1 MSFSMADQHYFW
13 VGIGAS
19 AGGLDALKTFC
30 SGLPQNANMFYI
42 VAQHLSPKHESKLT
56 ELIQRDTELKVET
69 IVDNTVA
76 KPNIVY
82 ITPPQYDVY
91 IEGDRIRLAPADD
104 PTIPKPSVNN
114 LFVSLAEEKKES
126 AIGVILSGTGTDGA
140 HGIKMIRASGGITY
154 AQDADSAAYD
164 GMPRA
169 ATDTDCVDFILSPQE
184 IGAHLSNLSSQL
196 PQKIRAALQN
206 EEAQDGLSELF
217 SLVRKKCGVSF
228 KQYKKATLQRRIERR
243 MLATGISDF
252 DVYVERLQEDDDEVR
267 LLYKDILI
275 SVTNFFRDPAT
286 FKQLESVLEDIGKT
300 KAEGEPIR
308 LWVVGCATGEEAY
321 SLSIMLAE
329 MLGGSDRLAESDHQI
344 FATDVD
350 TDALAVARRGV
361 YSEASMADVPSKYR
375 EKYFLK
381 KDGQYEVIKELKRI
395 ILFSGHNIIDD
406 PPFMRVD
413 MITCRNLLIYFEQ
426 ELQKKVYRIFHY
438 SLRERGYLFLGKS
451 ESTAQVTDIFRPVK
465 AQDRIFQKRAVSAFN
480 PQRFFLSGKSAVTEL
495 QESKKLQD
503 AQKVPLLPEIFVEQ
517 LGEAGI
523 LINDNLDV
531 EHLYGASS
539 RYLKLPKGKP
549 SLNLCEIVIETFRHE
564 VRPLVFKAVRTKELA
579 TGQPRRL
586 TYNGTV
592 AKVVMSVYPV
602 QLNDNSDKYLL
613 VCFRPSPQEQKSVE
627 HTEHTDSQQ
636 RIKELE
642 DELSMAREHIQT
654 VIEELETSNEELQ
667 SMNEEL
673 QSSNEELQSSNE
685 ELETTNEE
693 LQSTN
698 EELVTTNDELNAKT
712 SALEYMSN
720 QLTNIKNSLAFPL
733 VYVDKNLEALRA
745 NKAAREFFSLS
756 EELNDFRSKVEGYF
770 DTINLRELIDKVTR
784 SNRVETVQLKKGE
797 SYYWLYITPYIMA
810 NQTNDGAILS
820 FIDNTELMKQKEELE
835 ESRKLAHQASM
846 AKSEFL
852 ANVSH
857 EIRTPL
863 NAIVGVNE
871 VFSLQIDD
879 KQKRE
884 RLLEIL
890 SSATANLKNLLND
903 LLDFAKLEAGQ
914 LSLEVTNFSLREI
927 VDNLLDVYSGE
938 ISRKNLTVEAHVD
951 KRLPPELLGDPLRI
965 QQILANLLSNSI
977 KFTEQGSIDIS
988 VSGQW
993 HRDFYQVRLEV
1004 TDTGIGMSEKS
1015 LSTVFEKFTQADSSI
1030 SRRFGGSGLGL
1041 SIVKELVDLMHGSV
1055 SVESEEGNGTRFI
1068 ISIPFKTP
1076 KPRTNVKRSD
1086 SAQDLSLAG
1095 VADKKVLIIE
1105 DNESNIFIL
1114 ESYLEQMGVN
1124 FEVVRDGESGL
1135 EKLQSTDYALILLDL
1150 QMDGIDGFEFF
1161 ERFKHDRA
1169 TGKRAQTRVIAV
1181 SAHVHDDIIEKC
1193 LNAGMDNFLPKPVE
1207 ILELHRLMKTY
1218 LCEENG

>member
-1 MSFSMADQHYFW
+1 MSSSNTDQHYFW

-19 AGGLDALKTFC
+19 AGGLEAIQSFC
-30 SGLPQNANMFYI
+30 SGLPQNANMYYI

-56 ELIQRDTELKVET
+56 ELIQRNTSLKVET
-69 IVDNTVA
+69 IVDNLEA
-76 KPNIVY
+76 KPNVIY
-82 ITPPQYDVY
+82 ITPPKYDVFV
-91 IEGDRIRLAPADD
+91 EGDKIRLADADD
-104 PTIPKPSVNN
+104 PAIPKPSVNN

-140 HGIKMIRASGGITY
+140 HGIKMIRATGGITY
-154 AQDADSAAYD
+154 AQDCESAAYD

-169 ATDTDCVDFILSPQE
+169 ATDTDCVDFVMSANE

-196 PQKIRAALQN
+196 PQKLRAALQD
-206 EEAQDGLSELF
+206 EEIQDRLLELF
-217 SLVRKKCGVSF
+217 TLVRKTCGVSF

-243 MLATGISDF
+243 MLATGIAEF
-252 DVYVERLQEDDDEVR
+252 DDYVDLLNQDEDEVR

-286 FKQLESVLEDIGKT
+286 FRQLESVLQDIGKG
-300 KAEGEPIR
+300 KAKGDPIR

-329 MLGGSDRLAESDHQI
+329 MLGGTEKLAESDHQI

-350 TDALAVARRGV
+350 TDALTVARRGV
-361 YSEASMADVPSKYR
+361 YSEASMADVPPQYR
-375 EKYFLK
+375 EKYFTK
-381 KDGQYEVIKELKRI
+381 KNGQYEVISELKKL

-413 MITCRNLLIYFEQ
+413 LITCRNLLIYFEQ

-465 AQDRIFQKRAVSAFN
+465 AQDRIFQKRAVSSFN
-480 PQRFFLSGKSAVTEL
+480 PQRFLLSGKSAVTEL
-495 QESKKLQD
+495 QETRKSQD
-503 AQKVPLLPEIFVEQ
+503 TVKVPSLPETFVEQ
-517 LGEAGI
+517 LGDASI

-531 EHLYGASS
+531 EHLYGATSH
-539 RYLKLPKGKP
+539 YLKLPKGKP
-549 SLNLCEIVIETFRHE
+549 SLNLCEIVIETFKHE
-564 VRPLVFKAVRTKELA
+564 VRPLVFKVIRSKVMT
-579 TGQPRRL
+579 TGQPRKMTL
-586 TYNGTV
+586 DGNIV
-592 AKVVMSVYPV
+592 KVRMSVYPV
-602 QLNDNSDKYLL
+602 QLDDNNDKYLL
-613 VCFRPSPQEQKSVE
+613 VCFKIIHQERSGAEPSE
-627 HTEHTDSQQ
+627 HTESNY

-698 EELVTTNDELNAKT
+698 EELVTMNDELNAKT
-712 SALEYMSN
+712 TALEYMSN

-733 VYVDKNLEALRA
+733 VYVDKNLTALRA

-756 EELNDFRSKVEGYF
+756 DELDNFRDNLEHTFKAL
-770 DTINLRELIDKVTR
+770 NLRELIDKVTQT
-784 SNRVETVQLKKGE
+784 NRVQTVQLRKGE
-797 SYYWLYITPYIMA
+797 AYYWLHVTPYLMA
-810 NQTNDGAILS
+810 NQSNDGAILS
-820 FIDNTELMKQKEELE
+820 FIDNTELMQQKKALE
-835 ESRKLAHQASM
+835 QSRKVAHQASM

-871 VFSLQIDD
+871 VFSLQINDT
-879 KQKRE
+879 KKRD

-914 LSLEVTNFSLREI
+914 LSLEFTHFSVQEVI
-927 VDNLLDVYSGE
+927 SNLMDVYAGE
-938 ISRKNLTVEAHVD
+938 IARKNLDVNTHID
-951 KRLPPELLGDPLRI
+951 KHLPAEFLGDPLRV
-965 QQILANLLSNSI
+965 QQIMANLLSNAI
-977 KFTEQGSIDIS
+977 KFTERGNIDIR
-988 VSGQW
+988 VTGQW
-993 HRDFYQVRLEV
+993 HQDFYEVKLEV
-1004 TDTGIGMSEKS
+1004 SDSGIGMSEQS
-1015 LSTVFEKFTQADSSI
+1015 LSKVFEKFTQADSSI

-1041 SIVKELVDLMHGSV
+1041 SIVRELVNLMQGTV
-1055 SVESEEGNGTRFI
+1055 SVESEEGQGTRFI
-1068 ISIPFKTP
+1068 VSIPLKTP
-1076 KPRTNVKRSD
+1076 KPRNAGK
-1086 SAQDLSLAG
+1086 SADVAQNLTLANIN
-1095 VADKKVLIIE
+1095 DKKVLIVE

-1114 ESYLEQMGVN
+1114 ESYLERMGVN
-1124 FEVVRDGESGL
+1124 FDVVREAQAGIEQL
-1135 EKLQSTDYALILLDL
+1135 KSTPYALVLLDL
-1150 QMDGIDGFEFF
+1150 QMDGMDGFEFF
-1161 ERFKHDRA
+1161 EQFK
-1169 TGKRAQTRVIAV
+1169 AQFPPEKAKNTKVIAV
-1181 SAHVHDDIIEKC
+1181 SAHVHNDVIEKC
-1193 LNAGMDNFLPKPVE
+1193 RKAGMDNFLPKPVE
-1207 ILELHRLMKTY
+1207 ILDLHRLLKNY
-1218 LCEENG
+1218 LSDEND